1 MVSLLDASW
10 TLRMEEVEKYISVPL
25 MNEMISPPDKIEKS
39 AVDAT
44 SRRRR
49 EVLVPAMGKVVSFVN
64 AADRHLL

>member
-1 MVSLLDASW
+1 MVSLLDVSW
-10 TLRMEEVEKYISVPL
+10 TLRMEEVERYISVPL

-64 AADRHLL
+64 EADRRLL